1 MLFLLYP
8 LITVKVFH
16 WCRVFKIYLRML
28 CYMGPVRTLYVES
41 FLIAFYALYDMIGLY
56 TGFVRT

>member
-1 MLFLLYP
+1 
-8 LITVKVFH
+8 
-16 WCRVFKIYLRML
+16 
-28 CYMGPVRTLYVES
+28 MGPVRTLYVES